1 MLLFG
6 IQNNLTKQK
15 TCLFHLSL
23 FHTQINHRPNDILAI
38 FINVD
43 AAGNY
48 MAWPKMKVQSQTVEN
63 NDIFLYLI
71 SILMVGE

>member
-15 TCLFHLSL
+15 TCLFHLSF
-23 FHTQINHRPNDILAI
+23 FHTQINQRPNDILAI

-48 MAWPKMKVQSQTVEN
+48 MVWPKMKVQSQAVEK
-63 NDIFLYLI
+63 NDIF
-71 SILMVGE
+71 